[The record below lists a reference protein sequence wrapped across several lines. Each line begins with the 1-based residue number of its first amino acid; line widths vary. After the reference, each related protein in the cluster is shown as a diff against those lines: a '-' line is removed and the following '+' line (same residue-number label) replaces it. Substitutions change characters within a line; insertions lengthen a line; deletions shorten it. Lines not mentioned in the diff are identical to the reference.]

1 MNPWNKHTRKLT
13 KMMKIKNIFLSGI
26 AVATMAAAMLLAMVS
41 CGGKG
46 GDERI
51 IAVSIQPQRYLLE
64 QLVGDHFKVVCLLA
78 QGSNL

>member
-13 KMMKIKNIFLSGI
+13 KMMKIKNIFFSGI

-51 IAVSIQPQRYLLE
+51 IAVSSVWIKTHIAAE
-64 QLVGDHFKVVCLLA
+64 
-78 QGSNL
+78 